1 MGRAVV
7 GVIAGYLATG
17 AFVASTDM
25 LFARLVAGWQQMG
38 QPRLYYF
45 AVTLGMDFLYSILG
59 GYVCAVI
66 ATNHRRGAT
75 LGLIVLG
82 SAIGLVAQ
90 ALLWKTVPH
99 WFGIGLLVLYPVA
112 IWIGSRLGSERAV
125 PAT

>member
-7 GVIAGYLATG
+7 GVIAGYLAIG
-17 AFVASTDM
+17 ALVAFTDM
-25 LFARLVAGWQQMG
+25 LFARLVPGWKQMV
-38 QPRLYYF
+38 QPPMYYF

-59 GYVCAVI
+59 GYVCAMI
-66 ATNHRRGAT
+66 ATTHRRGAT

-82 SAIGLVAQ
+82 SAIGVVAQ

-99 WFGIGLLVLYPVA
+99 WFGIGLLLLYPLAV
-112 IWIGSRLGSERAV
+112 WIGSRLGSERPV